1 MTEYH
6 GISIYFVACCCVLCN
21 KMHAYFEERLNRSGF
36 RQLLQLHH
44 LWQVSN
50 GAPSC
55 QGRNV
60 TEKERERVGKIMN
73 NHSTNK
79 VEELLWLCSQCI
91 SQFPKEM
98 LENMDEYG
106 IAHASIG
113 FSSHPSRQLIFLLA
127 EWSVLW
133 PPASAWL
140 AHFATAV
147 AKATTAVPRLPII
160 QTSEDSSAASAAKSG
175 PWNEEEYHGNPWTPY
190 WNSLSLSIAIS
201 GKPAVKLKAS

>member
-1 MTEYH
+1 MKIYEILSITEYH

-21 KMHAYFEERLNRSGF
+21 KMHAHFEERLNRSGF

-60 TEKERERVGKIMN
+60 TEKEREREGTIIQQTRWKSCFDCVLN
-73 NHSTNK
+73 
-79 VEELLWLCSQCI
+79 V
-91 SQFPKEM
+91 FPKEM

-113 FSSHPSRQLIFLLA
+113 FSSHPSRQLTFLLA

-160 QTSEDSSAASAAKSG
+160 QTSEDSSASSQR
-175 PWNEEEYHGNPWTPY
+175 
-190 WNSLSLSIAIS
+190 S
-201 GKPAVKLKAS
+201 